1 MTVDTDLFASTT
13 ENDADTMA
21 TLHRRLEHEA
31 AGAGVL
37 DVAYRYVDT
46 PIGRLLL
53 ATTEEGLVRIA
64 FERESD
70 DDVLDSMA
78 SRISPRILHAP
89 DRLDAVARQLEEY
102 FDRRRTTFDL
112 DVDLRLATDFRRNV
126 LTHLLEVPYGKTVTY
141 KQLAE
146 AAGTPKAIRAAG
158 SACAT
163 NPIPIVVPCHRVLPT
178 NAKRGPSKESI
189 VGNYG
194 GGVETKVTLLT
205 LEGRFLC

>member
-1 MTVDTDLFASTT
+1 MTVDTDLFAPLAEDPTT
-13 ENDADTMA
+13 MANLHQRLEREADT
-21 TLHRRLEHEA
+21 
-31 AGAGVL
+31 AGVL

-46 PIGRLLL
+46 PIGRLLV

-70 DDVLDSMA
+70 DDVLESIA
-78 SRISPRILHAP
+78 ARISPRILHAP
-89 DRLDAVARQLEEY
+89 DRLDTVARQLDEY

-126 LTHLLEVPYGKTVTY
+126 LTHLIEVPYGTTVTY
-141 KQLAE
+141 KQLA
-146 AAGTPKAIRAAG
+146 AASGTKAIRAAG

-178 NAKRGPSKESI
+178 NAREGT

-194 GGVETKVTLLT
+194 GGVETKVALLT